1 MVTRDRLQVLI
12 KQKDINWAKVLIV
25 IQLAEQFLSRHYAA
39 STGQMPLTMANV
51 YLEAIMTHKSVWMH
65 IGAGSFHRAH
75 QAWYLHKLRE
85 QGDNNWSIALGN
97 IRDDAQPLLT
107 QLAAQDGQYV
117 LETVTPEGERAY
129 ETITSL
135 GKILPWDESISE
147 LVNQGAEHETRVIS
161 FTVTEA
167 GYYLTPE
174 YDIDL
179 TQNDIQADL
188 NGDIRTIYGALARIL
203 RQRLAAGGFPVTL
216 LNCDNLRH
224 NGERF
229 RHAFLTFLSAK
240 GDNELAHWVRDNTTS
255 PNTMVDRITPR
266 PTPDVAER
274 VKIATGK
281 SCAAPVMA
289 ESFIQWVI
297 EDNFIAGRPALE
309 QVGVEL
315 VESVLPWEEAKIRIL
330 NATHAAIA
338 WAGTLI
344 GLEYI
349 DDSTRQPVI
358 YQLAHDYITQDV
370 IPSLSPSPLDLV
382 EYRDKVLARFSN
394 PFIKDTNQR
403 VGADGLS
410 KIPAM
415 VTPTLC
421 ECYRRGVNPTATAA
435 LPALFF
441 LFLQRWASGDLPYTY
456 QDGILQPDA
465 LRTQF
470 ARPNALDAFLSD
482 SALFGELAQNKSF
495 HSLVTERVADL
506 QQRLKLS
513 QDSSTAV

>member
-1 MVTRDRLQVLI
+1 
-12 KQKDINWAKVLIV
+12 
-25 IQLAEQFLSRHYAA
+25 
-39 STGQMPLTMANV
+39 
-51 YLEAIMTHKSVWMH
+51 MTNNSVWMH

-85 QGDNNWSIALGN
+85 QGDECWGIALGN
-97 IRDDAQPLLT
+97 IRSDAAPLLQ
-107 QLAAQDGQYV
+107 QLAAQSGEYV

-135 GKILPWDESISE
+135 RKILPWDSDISA
-147 LVNQGAEHETRVIS
+147 LVEQGAKTETCVIS

-174 YDIDL
+174 HELDL
-179 TQNDIQADL
+179 EQADVQADVK
-188 NGDIRTIYGALARIL
+188 GDIRTIYGALARIL
-203 RQRLAAGGFPVTL
+203 SQRLAKGGAPVTL

-229 RHAFLTFLSAK
+229 RHGFLAFLAAQ
-240 GDNELAHWVRDNTTS
+240 GDRALADWVRTSTTS

-274 VKIATGK
+274 VKAATGK
-281 SCAAPVMA
+281 DDGAAVMA

-297 EDNFIAGRPALE
+297 EDDFIAGRPPLE
-309 QVGVEL
+309 KVGVEL

-344 GLEYI
+344 GLNYI
-349 DDSTRQPVI
+349 DDSTRQPAI
-358 YQLAHDYITQDV
+358 YQLAYDYVTQDV
-370 IPSLSPSPLDLV
+370 MPSLSPSPLNLAD
-382 EYRDKVLARFSN
+382 YRDVVLARFSN
-394 PFIKDTNQR
+394 PYIKDTNQR

-410 KIPAM
+410 KIPGM
-415 VTPTLC
+415 VTPTLR
-421 ECYRRGVNPTATAA
+421 ECYQRGAEPAATAV

-441 LFLQRWASGDLPYTY
+441 LFLQRWADDDLPYTY
-456 QDGILQPDA
+456 QDGVLQADA
-465 LRTQF
+465 LRQQF
-470 ARPNALDAFLSD
+470 SRSDTLTAFLSD
-482 SALFGELAQNKSF
+482 SALFGELAQDKAF
-495 HSLVTERVADL
+495 HALVTRTVADL
-506 QQRLKLS
+506 QKWLKQPQPAL
-513 QDSSTAV
+513 AEG